1 MREMDMYKRAR
12 SDFCW
17 EFLPNKNMIFF
28 FSRERDVEK
37 LKRFNVSQ
45 ILIYR
50 KFRVS
55 KLLNF

>member
-17 EFLPNKNMIFF
+17 EFLPNKNMILFF
-28 FSRERDVEK
+28 FFRDVEK
-37 LKRFNVSQ
+37 LKSFNVSQ